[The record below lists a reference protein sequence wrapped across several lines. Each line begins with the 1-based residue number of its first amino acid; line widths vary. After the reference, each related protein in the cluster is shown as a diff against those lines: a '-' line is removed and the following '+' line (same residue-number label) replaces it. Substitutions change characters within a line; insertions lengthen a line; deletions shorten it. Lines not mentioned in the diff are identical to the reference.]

1 MNKKI
6 IIAISVLIAILF
18 VSAIAGTIV
27 YYNGVV
33 NDKNSHIASLN
44 NQMGNLNSQISNLTA
59 QVSLLTNMTRTNR
72 SLISAEQNPQLYLYV
87 GEGSYGDGWNWT
99 IILELENIGNTPVTI
114 NNMDING
121 QPYSSYNPVP
131 TINPSI
137 KNGYTL
143 SPNQSV
149 TITIQVIN
157 QPLALYQ
164 GTNELYVLT
173 TMGNSLEVYL
183 GS

>member
-1 MNKKI
+1 M
-6 IIAISVLIAILF
+6 V
-18 VSAIAGTIV
+18 
-27 YYNGVV
+27 
-33 NDKNSHIASLN
+33 
-44 NQMGNLNSQISNLTA
+44 
-59 QVSLLTNMTRTNR
+59 
-72 SLISAEQNPQLYLYV
+72 
-87 GEGSYGDGWNWT
+87 
-99 IILELENIGNTPVTI
+99 
-114 NNMDING
+114 ING